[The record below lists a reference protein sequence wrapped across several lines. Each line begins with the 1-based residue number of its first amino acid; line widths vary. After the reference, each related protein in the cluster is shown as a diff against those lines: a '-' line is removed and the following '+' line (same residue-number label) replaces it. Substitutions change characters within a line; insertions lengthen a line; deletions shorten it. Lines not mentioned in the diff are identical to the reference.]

1 MQAKKSFGQ
10 HFLNRPDIAEAI
22 AQSLTHIHNTL
33 RVLEVGPG
41 QGMLTNFLIKR
52 QNTEPFGFVAVEA
65 DKDMVS
71 LLNKNYPLT
80 PPNPENSGGIS
91 PLSINAEQQGV
102 KVLFE
107 DFMKTD
113 LTRVFD
119 GQPFCLIGNFPYN
132 ISSQIL
138 FKMVDNRTLIPEM
151 VGMFQKEVADRVVSK
166 PGGKVYGIISV
177 LIQAFYEGKTIIDVD
192 KSCFTP
198 PPKVQSSVIRLVRK
212 ENQDLGCDEKLFKQV
227 VKQAFSQRRKML
239 RNTLKP
245 FFLKDPSVLT
255 DDFYMRRPETLSLE
269 EYIKLTQQIEK
280 LSAHND

>member
-10 HFLNRPDIAEAI
+10 HFLNRLDIAESI
-22 AQSLTHIHNTL
+22 AQSLTLIHDTP

-41 QGMLTNFLIKR
+41 QGMLTNFLINR
-52 QNTEPFGFVAVEA
+52 QKTEPFELVAVEA

-71 LLNKNYPLT
+71 LLHKNYP
-80 PPNPENSGGIS
+80 PPP

-113 LTRVFD
+113 LTKVFN
-119 GQPFCLIGNFPYN
+119 GQSFCLIGNFPYN

-177 LIQAFYEGKTIIDVD
+177 LIQAFYEGKTIINVD

-212 ENQDLGCDEKLFKQV
+212 DHQDLGCDEKLFKQV

-245 FFLKDPSVLT
+245 FFLKDPLVLT
-255 DDFYMRRPETLSLE
+255 DNFYTRRPETLSLE
-269 EYIKLTQQIEK
+269 EYIALTQQIEK
-280 LSAHND
+280 LRLTNNE